1 MTYQINYAYTCH
13 TGKVRRNNEDNFWC
27 CGDLLPASNNG
38 MEEIHTGTCP
48 REKLPTLAV
57 FDGMGGESQGEMAA
71 YLASS
76 TLGQFYQDRKRQL
89 RRNPELFLQ
98 EACQMMNTSVC
109 DYEARNRISSMGTTM
124 ALISFGREEIHI
136 CNLGDSKIYELE
148 NGRLTQI
155 SKDHVLGSYRFGKA
169 PLTQFLGV
177 REEEMHL
184 EPSVDMREYQDGKKF
199 LLCSDGVTDMLSD
212 DEIEKILRQD
222 QRPDVLVAQLLER
235 VLEKGARD
243 NTTIILCEIWQE
255 RHLLRGLFGQIQ
267 NRKRSEG
274 DVK

>member
-89 RRNPELFLQ
+89 R
-98 EACQMMNTSVC
+98 
-109 DYEARNRISSMGTTM
+109 
-124 ALISFGREEIHI
+124 
-136 CNLGDSKIYELE
+136 
-148 NGRLTQI
+148 
-155 SKDHVLGSYRFGKA
+155 
-169 PLTQFLGV
+169 
-177 REEEMHL
+177 
-184 EPSVDMREYQDGKKF
+184 
-199 LLCSDGVTDMLSD
+199 
-212 DEIEKILRQD
+212 
-222 QRPDVLVAQLLER
+222 
-235 VLEKGARD
+235 
-243 NTTIILCEIWQE
+243 
-255 RHLLRGLFGQIQ
+255 
-267 NRKRSEG
+267 
-274 DVK
+274 